1 MERIK
6 NEYKSIGKAL
16 ISSVFYY
23 ITKLKEEEEK
33 MKNSQSISQSVAARI
48 IIELRAR
55 GYRAIAVNTSV
66 RYNNWD
72 TEKICVTRDGKDIC
86 DVNCN
91 TNTISY
97 NDSHEYSTVEMILA
111 LIRNLQEQEENYLN
125 APDLNVNKLE
135 RYKLLSEYNNVILAA
150 CKVAGLNT
158 TMQKVD
164 SIQYVT
170 WERDI
175 SDNGVHTGNY
185 FGDNYAAAK
194 EDFAKRAGLVSKDK
208 LFSETELIA
217 LYDGLIKLEALDSDT
232 GEATKILQDVKRKI
246 INVIPDIEDKLYE
259 RNPEFKENEK
269 YNEINSVN
277 AVCKKMNEEDQEDF
291 VLEAYSY

>member
-1 MERIK
+1 
-6 NEYKSIGKAL
+6 
-16 ISSVFYY
+16 
-23 ITKLKEEEEK
+23 
-33 MKNSQSISQSVAARI
+33 MKVISQSISQSVATRI
-48 IIELRAR
+48 INQLKAR
-55 GYRAIAVNTSV
+55 GYSAVALNTSGIQ
-66 RYNNWD
+66 NNWD
-72 TEKICVTRDGKDIC
+72 TEKICVMRDGKDVC
-86 DVNCN
+86 DINCN

-97 NDSHEYSTVEMILA
+97 NNKHDRSEVEMILA
-111 LIRNLQEQEENYLN
+111 LIGNLQEQEENYLN
-125 APDLNVNKLE
+125 APILNINKLE
-135 RYKLLSEYNNVILAA
+135 KYKLLSEYNNVILAA
-150 CKVAGLNT
+150 CKVSELKPA
-158 TMQKVD
+158 MQKAD

-175 SDNGVHTGNY
+175 SDNGVYNGHY
-185 FGDNYAAAK
+185 FNDNYTAAK
-194 EDFAKRAGLVSKDK
+194 EDFAKRSGLIRIDK